1 MNAPQPVVKQGRK
14 WTQVLDGARTIFM
27 RDGFEGA
34 SVDDIVREAGVSK
47 ATLYSYFPD
56 KRLLFLEV
64 AKIECQAQSEAAV
77 SSIETSGDIRE
88 GLTVAARR
96 MVRFFTSDVGMQVY
110 RIVVGESQRFPEI
123 GREFYA
129 AGPAVVREI
138 LKKFLQKGI
147 DEGRLQIDDLDL
159 ATDQFP
165 ELCKAGIHLQLA
177 IGLRESVSEDEI
189 DRAANLLVAAWEM
202 QNQIG
207 IISDPKGFAVS
218 HDFQILDGCRT
229 FVKFRQ
235 QRSGKGLNSDLNFLH
250 AGLRHQIQFRP
261 GSGGPDF
268 REHPQVLFQ
277 SNQFLKNFF

>member
-1 MNAPQPVVKQGRK
+1 MNAPQPIAKQGRK
-14 WTQVLDGARTIFM
+14 WDQVLDGARTVFL

-64 AKIECQAQSEAAV
+64 AKIECQAQSEEAI

-88 GLTVAARR
+88 ALTMAARR

-129 AGPAVVREI
+129 SGPGVVREI
-138 LKKFLQKGI
+138 LKGFLQKGI
-147 DEGRLQIDDLDL
+147 DDGKLEIDDLDL

-177 IGLRESVSEDEI
+177 IGLRDSVSDEEI
-189 DRAANLLVAAWEM
+189 DRVVA
-202 QNQIG
+202 G
-207 IISDPKGFAVS
+207 AV
-218 HDFQILDGCRT
+218 DVFLGRYEVRT
-229 FVKFRQ
+229 
-235 QRSGKGLNSDLNFLH
+235 
-250 AGLRHQIQFRP
+250 
-261 GSGGPDF
+261 
-268 REHPQVLFQ
+268 
-277 SNQFLKNFF
+277 